1 MQLRA
6 AGLDLSP
13 LPGLARLAA
22 AAMMAYYQ
30 KDAGVRLKADRSPL
44 TLADEASNAVL
55 IRELA
60 AAYPGVPVVS
70 EESDNAPYAAR
81 RDAPHVFI
89 VDPLDG
95 TREFLA
101 ANGEFTVNIA
111 LVAAGRAVFGLL
123 YAPCPDAMY
132 FGGPGLGAWRQ
143 DGGQAAR
150 AISTVKPRPGEHP
163 VALVSRS
170 HPDPGVEALLAPFA
184 PYRTM
189 ALGAALKF
197 TAVAEGAA
205 HVYPRARAL
214 HEWDMAAGQ
223 AIVEGAGGSMAGLD
237 GRPIVY
243 NTENLMAGPFLALA

>member
-1 MQLRA
+1 MQLTA

-13 LPGLARLAA
+13 LPDMARRAGAA
-22 AAMMAYYQ
+22 ALAYYR
-30 KDAGVRLKADRSPL
+30 KDAGVRLKADHSPL
-44 TLADEASNAVL
+44 TLADEAANDLL

-81 RDAPHVFI
+81 RDAPRLFV

-123 YAPCPDAMY
+123 YAPCLDRLY
-132 FGGPGLGAWRQ
+132 LGGPGIGAWRR
-143 DGGQAAR
+143 DGGEDAR
-150 AISTVKPRPGEHP
+150 AIATAKPRPGEEP
-163 VALVSRS
+163 IVLLSRS
-170 HPDPGVEALLAPFA
+170 HPDPDILALIERFA

-189 ALGAALKF
+189 NLGAALKF
-197 TAVAEGAA
+197 AALAEGAA

-214 HEWDMAAGQ
+214 HEWDLAAGQ
-223 AIVEGAGGSMAGLD
+223 AIVEGAGGTMAGLD
-237 GRPIVY
+237 GRPLVY
-243 NTENLMAGPFLALA
+243 NTEDLMAGPFLALA